1 MGLSAGFPS
10 TIFQIINNMK
20 FYLTGGWGYGNKGDN
35 AIFEATRQSL
45 SDEFPGHELIVSSFS
60 PQETL
65 EQHGI
70 KALPSVHTLMSKKA
84 PLGLLRWA
92 GVMMWKLTRLRLFLS
107 PALKRHL
114 VAMESADVVIMAG
127 GGYFNDAWLDMLV
140 TRYLEIDLA
149 HYSGKP
155 MVMLGQTIGPF
166 GRSWMTGTLTKYLAK
181 VTKIVPRD
189 EQSLGVLKRASVPS
203 SKVVLSADEVNLI
216 KLSEPNVSQGEQIK
230 MGLMFQ
236 LYRPHLA
243 VDGPSPTGC
252 ITSEEQYIESVTQGL
267 SLFMAE
273 HPQIEYHFIPSTQWD
288 EVVCKKVFDRIHDKG
303 KCEFH
308 SDPHVQD
315 FINLCQGIDIMLST
329 NMHPIILATTA
340 GKPSIALSYHYK
352 LDDYMKS
359 VSQSD
364 KVLRIDD
371 FKPEQMAQLMGDVFK
386 SLSQIKI
393 SNDGPKKLAR
403 NNMRVLRDVLNEHSA
418 MSS

>member
-1 MGLSAGFPS
+1 
-10 TIFQIINNMK
+10 MK

-35 AIFEATRQSL
+35 AIFEATRQNL

-60 PQETL
+60 TQETL

-92 GVMMWKLTRLRLFLS
+92 GVMMWKLTGLRLFLS

-114 VAMESADVVIMAG
+114 IAMQSADVVIMAG
-127 GGYFNDAWLDMLV
+127 GGYFNDAWLDMLL

-166 GRSWMTGTLTKYLAK
+166 GRPWMASTLAKYLAK

-189 EQSLGVLKRASVPS
+189 EQSLGVLQRAGVPA

-216 KLSEPNVSQGEQIK
+216 KLDKAKVSRGTAIK

-236 LYRPHLA
+236 MYRPHLA
-243 VDGPSPTGC
+243 VDGPSPIGC
-252 ITSEEQYIESVTQGL
+252 IASEEQYIESVTKGL
-267 SLFMAE
+267 NLFMAE

-288 EVVCKKVFDRIHDKG
+288 EVVCKKVFDRIRGNG

-315 FINLCQGIDIMLST
+315 FINLCQGMDIMLST
-329 NMHPIILATTA
+329 NMHPIIIATTA

-359 VSQSD
+359 VSQLD
-364 KVLRIDD
+364 NVLRIDD
-371 FKPEQMAQLMGDVFK
+371 FKPEKMAQLMADVFK
-386 SLSQIKI
+386 NLSQIKV
-393 SNDGPKKLAR
+393 SNEGPKKLAR
-403 NNMRVLRDVLNEHSA
+403 NNMMVLKDVLNEYSA
-418 MSS
+418 LSSRE